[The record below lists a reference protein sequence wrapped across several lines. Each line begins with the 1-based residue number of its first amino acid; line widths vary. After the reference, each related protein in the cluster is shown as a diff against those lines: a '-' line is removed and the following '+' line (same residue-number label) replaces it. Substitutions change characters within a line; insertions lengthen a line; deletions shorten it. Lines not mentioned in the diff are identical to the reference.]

1 MTTTIHIT
9 KTFVFYRLLYLKFH
23 VNSNNLFSTII
34 FMIKKWNYVCM
45 ELEIESKIIYV
56 TRLLGTYID
65 CPIFSILV
73 YKRYKRFHFQCIIY
87 NGDSDLF
94 QNHIQ

>member
-1 MTTTIHIT
+1 
-9 KTFVFYRLLYLKFH
+9 
-23 VNSNNLFSTII
+23 
-34 FMIKKWNYVCM
+34 M
-45 ELEIESKIIYV
+45 ELVIESKIIYV
-56 TRLLGTYID
+56 TFTYID

>member
-1 MTTTIHIT
+1 M
-9 KTFVFYRLLYLKFH
+9 YRT
-23 VNSNNLFSTII
+23 SGRIENNLCYNKNINIAHLYYSNI
-34 FMIKKWNYVCM
+34 
-45 ELEIESKIIYV
+45 S
-56 TRLLGTYID
+56 TYID

>member
-1 MTTTIHIT
+1 MYGTSDRIE
-9 KTFVFYRLLYLKFH
+9 
-23 VNSNNLFSTII
+23 NNLC
-34 FMIKKWNYVCM
+34 Y
-45 ELEIESKIIYV
+45 KIV
-56 TRLLGTYID
+56 TYID

>member
-1 MTTTIHIT
+1 
-9 KTFVFYRLLYLKFH
+9 
-23 VNSNNLFSTII
+23 
-34 FMIKKWNYVCM
+34 M
-45 ELEIESKIIYV
+45 ELVIESKIIYV

>member
-1 MTTTIHIT
+1 MYGTSDRIE
-9 KTFVFYRLLYLKFH
+9 
-23 VNSNNLFSTII
+23 NNLCY
-34 FMIKKWNYVCM
+34 N
-45 ELEIESKIIYV
+45 LV
-56 TRLLGTYID
+56 TFID

-94 QNHIQ
+94 QNHIQQYLIQKISAPNPTLKQKKKRYSHERK